1 MQWNC
6 VRVYGR
12 IMTLNEFAIREFRE
26 RNMVEGVRDIR

>member
-12 IMTLNEFAIREFRE
+12 IMTWNEFADWKFQEG
-26 RNMVEGVRDIR
+26 NMVKGEKGNR